1 MGSDPLAGYL
11 LVKKALSCLS
21 SATHLGYT
29 ANAERKDGEIGDED
43 HESSAM
49 VQLSEAVSALKGGV
63 PFAVGGRIEL
73 CDSDRNT
80 SLVILQSAHEVPAA
94 PATPACSLLLLK

>member
-11 LVKKALSCLS
+11 LVKKALSHLR

-29 ANAERKDGEIGDED
+29 ANAERDDGDIGNED
-43 HESSAM
+43 HASDGM
-49 VQLSEAVSALKGGV
+49 VQLSEAVSALKEGV

-73 CDSDRNT
+73 CESDRNT
-80 SLVILQSAHEVPAA
+80 SLVILQSAHEVPTA
-94 PATPACSLLLLK
+94 PATHCLLLAP